1 MEINRLLGD
10 EITYELQI
18 RGLPIGNTVEQKR
31 NLLREALRKERLKL
45 IQPPEKCNF
54 SEEHELVTSIA
65 DFNFANRENEFRRIH
80 TRLEHL
86 SGRLRRLVCSSE
98 TDGRRNLLLMEVM
111 DLVSELNRTY
121 SEVPERLEARHDEGS
136 LLDTPNDT
144 SPRRTMLANR
154 EEASVSFDLVD
165 VPPPPPSNKDL
176 PTRQLSNL

>member
-54 SEEHELVTSIA
+54 SEEHELVTCINKLSELRLAIA

-80 TRLEHL
+80 TRLNTCL
-86 SGRLRRLVCSSE
+86 DDCVAW
-98 TDGRRNLLLMEVM
+98 
-111 DLVSELNRTY
+111 TY
-121 SEVPERLEARHDEGS
+121 SEVPERVPETVLERNTQETSQLEARHDEGS

>member
-18 RGLPIGNTVEQKR
+18 RGLPIGNTVEQKI

-54 SEEHELVTSIA
+54 SEEHELVTCINKLSELRLAIA
-65 DFNFANRENEFRRIH
+65 DFNFANREKEFRRIH

-98 TDGRRNLLLMEVM
+98 TDGRRNLLLM
-111 DLVSELNRTY
+111 
-121 SEVPERLEARHDEGS
+121 ARHEEGS

-144 SPRRTMLANR
+144 SPRRTMLVNR

-165 VPPPPPSNKDL
+165 VPPPPPSNKD
-176 PTRQLSNL
+176 PSHTTA